1 MGISEAAM
9 LDRSEKAARSER
21 GLFNRSLAMSN
32 AMDFGDVLLEPKEA
46 AAFLKVS
53 ISWMAKARATNNGP
67 PFVRI
72 GRCVRYSNA
81 ALLRWLKSQER

>member
-1 MGISEAAM
+1 MA
-9 LDRSEKAARSER
+9 D
-21 GLFNRSLAMSN
+21 

-67 PFVRI
+67 PFIRI
-72 GRCVRYSNA
+72 GRCVRYSKA
-81 ALLRWLKSQER
+81 ALLRWLKSQQR